1 MSTPTDIPEQHERML
16 GELADLAMD
25 LARDLAAQARQAD
38 SLEDAERFARGFE
51 RMARCVR
58 LTLALQRRLHSDAC
72 RAWSAERTTAVEL
85 RKAQVRASVRAAI
98 REAYANPFAMPRIER
113 ERDLDERL
121 AEEAL
126 HQAFLDTPLEAVI
139 ARLREKLGLPANSES
154 PSPWMGEGPGM
165 GLAPAPS

>member
-1 MSTPTDIPEQHERML
+1 MSTPTDITEQHDRML

-25 LARDLAAQARQAD
+25 LARDLAAKAKEAG

-58 LTLALQRRLHSDAC
+58 LTIGLQRRLHADA
-72 RAWSAERTTAVEL
+72 RRDWSAERTTAVEL
-85 RKAQVRASVRAAI
+85 RKAQVRASVRASI
-98 REAYANPFAMPRIER
+98 RETYANPFAMPRIER

-126 HQAFLDTPLEAVI
+126 HQAFLETPIEVVI
-139 ARLREKLGLPANSES
+139 ARLRERLGLPAPQAQTPQPSTPSVGFADSS
-154 PSPWMGEGPGM
+154 P
-165 GLAPAPS
+165 